1 MCMNEFDRRGFDAD
15 ATEGAIAHEMEL
27 VVGAIDMIAG
37 QPETRITLGGLSFG
51 EQILPWAMRTAR
63 QSLVHVEA
71 VWHADCARCDL
82 VVFGD
87 AG

>member
-1 MCMNEFDRRGFDAD
+1 MNESGARTFDTE
-15 ATEGAIAHEMEL
+15 ATQGVIAHEMEL
-27 VVGAIDMIAG
+27 VRGAIEMIVG

-63 QSLVHVEA
+63 QSLVHVEP

-82 VVFGD
+82 VVFAD

>member
-1 MCMNEFDRRGFDAD
+1 MNKLDSRAFDPG
-15 ATEGAIAHEMEL
+15 ATERAIAHEMEL
-27 VVGAIDMIAG
+27 VKGAVEMIAD

-63 QSLVHVEA
+63 QSLVHIEP

-82 VVFGD
+82 VVFAD

>member
-1 MCMNEFDRRGFDAD
+1 MLDQRAFDATVT
-15 ATEGAIAHEMEL
+15 AGAIAHEMEL
-27 VVGAIDMIAG
+27 VRGAIEMIAD

-51 EQILPWAMRTAR
+51 EQILPWAMRAAR
-63 QSLVHVEA
+63 QSLVHIEP

-82 VVFGD
+82 VVFAD

>member
-1 MCMNEFDRRGFDAD
+1 MNVLDQRAFDAS

-27 VVGAIDMIAG
+27 VKGAIRVIADE
-37 QPETRITLGGLSFG
+37 PETRITLGGLSFG
-51 EQILPWAMRTAR
+51 EQILPWAMRAAR
-63 QSLVHVEA
+63 QSLVRIEP

-82 VVFGD
+82 VVFAD

>member
-1 MCMNEFDRRGFDAD
+1 MNVPESRVFDPG
-15 ATEGAIAHEMEL
+15 ATQGAIAHEMEL
-27 VVGAIDMIAG
+27 VRGAIEMIVG

-51 EQILPWAMRTAR
+51 EQILPWAMRAAR
-63 QSLVHVEA
+63 QSLVHIEP

-82 VVFGD
+82 VVFAD

>member
-1 MCMNEFDRRGFDAD
+1 MNNDEQRAFDSG
-15 ATEGAIAHEMEL
+15 ATQGVIAHEMEL
-27 VVGAIDMIAG
+27 VQGAIEMIVG

>member
-1 MCMNEFDRRGFDAD
+1 MSESEAGAFDAR
-15 ATEGAIAHEMEL
+15 ATQGVIAHEMEL
-27 VVGAIDMIAG
+27 VQGAIEMIVG

-51 EQILPWAMRTAR
+51 EEILPWAMRLAR
-63 QSLVHVEA
+63 QSLVHIEP

-82 VVFGD
+82 VVFAD